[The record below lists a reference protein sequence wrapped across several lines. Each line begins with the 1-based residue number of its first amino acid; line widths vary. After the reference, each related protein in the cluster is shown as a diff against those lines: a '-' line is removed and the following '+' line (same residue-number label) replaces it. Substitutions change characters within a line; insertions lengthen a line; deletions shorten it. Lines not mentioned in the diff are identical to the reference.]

1 MSKPRE
7 MSFTLWAALLFIGGC
22 VTLFSGVWVRALIPL
37 TLGVALVAAALIL
50 LRTDHVETP

>member
-7 MSFTLWAALLFIGGC
+7 TSFTLWAAVLFTGGC
-22 VTLFSGVWVRALIPL
+22 IALFSGVWVRALIPL

-50 LRTDHVETP
+50 LRTDHAEMP

>member
-7 MSFTLWAALLFIGGC
+7 MSFTVWAALLFTAGL
-22 VTLFSGVWVRALIPL
+22 VTLFSGVWVRAVIPL

-50 LRTDHVETP
+50 LRTDHVEMP